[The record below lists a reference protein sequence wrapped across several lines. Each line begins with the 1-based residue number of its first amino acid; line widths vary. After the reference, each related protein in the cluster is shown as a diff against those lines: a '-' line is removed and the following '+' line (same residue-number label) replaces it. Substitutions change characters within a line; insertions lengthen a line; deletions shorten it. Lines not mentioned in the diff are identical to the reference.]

1 MTVVR
6 ADTMPKVGYRPPQTD
21 PFAAA
26 HLSGLGKYEFGR
38 PFDPWELYSDTR
50 TGLHGLGDAYSTIL
64 AQIDASQ
71 NVAASPDG
79 TVVQDLDTGN
89 VIDISTG
96 IITEADGTVL
106 KPPTAAAAAAP
117 VSASAPATG
126 VPAGTVL
133 QYSVSWAPVTLTSQ
147 TPADIE
153 AKVAAALKSKWGI
166 SVTSSNATS
175 SVLVNTPTFTIQ
187 VQTQTDYGAANDIK
201 AIIDG
206 EVNAAGRKVTS
217 SQIAIIKQSPNTTA
231 QMLNALSAAQAAGD
245 TVTAQKLSE
254 AIAAA
259 NAQPSSV
266 ASIATWLENNAL
278 YIGTGLAALIVLPRL
293 SKKLF

>member
-1 MTVVR
+1 
-6 ADTMPKVGYRPPQTD
+6 VGYRPPQTD

-26 HLSGLGKYEFGR
+26 HLSGMGLYDFGR
-38 PFDPWELYSDTR
+38 PFDPAELYSDTR
-50 TGLHGLGDAYSTIL
+50 PGMHGLGDAYSTIL

-106 KPPTAAAAAAP
+106 KPPTAAAAP
-117 VSASAPATG
+117 VPAPAAVTG

-133 QYSVSWAPVTLTSQ
+133 QYSVSWAPVTLTTQ
-147 TPADIE
+147 TPANIE
-153 AKVAAALKSKWGI
+153 AKVAAALSSKWGI
-166 SVTSSNATS
+166 KVTSSNATS
-175 SVLVNTPTFTIQ
+175 SVLVNAPTFTIQ
-187 VQTQTDYGAANDIK
+187 VQTTTDYGSASDIQS
-201 AIIDG
+201 IIDG
-206 EVNAAGRKVTS
+206 EMAAAGRPKTQ

-245 TVTAQKLSE
+245 TATAQQLSA
-254 AIAAA
+254 AIAAS

-266 ASIATWLENNAL
+266 ASIATWLESNAL
-278 YIGTGLAALIVLPRL
+278 YIGIGLAALIVLPRL
-293 SKKLF
+293 SKKIF